1 MGRIREGEEI
11 NMCFCKKGKKAH
23 AEIATEADVRHCEQ
37 EAELEAKRKEGV
49 SGFFA
54 DLNKLTAKARAKGEA
69 CIPDVVSSIES
80 SVRKEM
86 TQRAGEG
93 DGYVELPY
101 EEYFKVA
108 ISKITSGKFDDSDYI
123 LEEVCR
129 RIMDIF
135 DREGFRVNANERGL
149 IISWR
154 S

>member
-1 MGRIREGEEI
+1 
-11 NMCFCKKGKKAH
+11 MCFFKKSEKSH
-23 AEIATEADVRHCEQ
+23 AEIVTEF
-37 EAELEAKRKEGV
+37 EAKRKEWT

-69 CIPDVVSSIES
+69 CISDVVSSIEG

-93 DGYVELPY
+93 DSYIELPY

-108 ISKITSGKFDDSDYI
+108 ISRITSGEFDNSDYM

-135 DREGFRVNANERGL
+135 DGQGFRVDANKRGL

-154 S
+154 I